1 MLEHKQTLAI
11 LNAHSHPL
19 ILIAS
24 QVSRM
29 ATNEP
34 TYEFDVINLR
44 QKRITS
50 FQTAVNAIERQIK
63 KVLQEEESEMH
74 RKIDLFSIGK
84 TNANKTAKADFLDPL
99 DENTFTKKGI
109 SNRWRAHKD
118 TDYGKDGMVVVAII
132 TDDVADTLDYDDAED
147 CALDIEEELQDRF
160 YSDDRLIHENFHE
173 GARVENP
180 ADGYPLYITYAFA
193 KRSPQ
198 FTRFKHQG
206 IKSNYREKPRIQ
218 KPFFPRQGKTYPQ
231 RPQYFPQQETK
242 PYWPTQQHW
251 RFSQTYYKRD
261 CGKDS
266 FVIRHPNKCYKCH
279 RCYKCGRPIKCYRYK
294 PYR

>member
-1 MLEHKQTLAI
+1 MYLLQHKQTQSFEI
-11 LNAHSHPL
+11 LWYTPIASF
-19 ILIAS
+19 IAS

-34 TYEFDVINLR
+34 TYEFDVVNLR
-44 QKRITS
+44 TKRITT
-50 FQTAVNAIERQIK
+50 FRTAVNAIERQIK

-84 TNANKTAKADFLDPL
+84 TNANATAKADFLDPL
-99 DENTFTKKGI
+99 DEDTFTKKGI

-160 YSDDRLIHENFHE
+160 YSDDDRLIHEEYHE

-180 ADGYPLYITYAFA
+180 ADGYPIYITFAFTE
-193 KRSPQ
+193 RSPQ
-198 FTRFKHQG
+198 YTCSKHP
-206 IKSNYREKPRIQ
+206 S
-218 KPFFPRQGKTYPQ
+218 FPRQRETYPQ
-231 RPQYFPQQETK
+231 EPRYFPPLQTR
-242 PYWPTQQHW
+242 PYWPIQQQWQPIQQQWRPIQQHW
-251 RFSQTYYKRD
+251 QFPQTYYNRD
-261 CGKDS
+261 WDEDS
-266 FVIRHPNKCYKCH
+266 FFVPRRRPNS
-279 RCYKCGRPIKCYRYK
+279 CYRYN